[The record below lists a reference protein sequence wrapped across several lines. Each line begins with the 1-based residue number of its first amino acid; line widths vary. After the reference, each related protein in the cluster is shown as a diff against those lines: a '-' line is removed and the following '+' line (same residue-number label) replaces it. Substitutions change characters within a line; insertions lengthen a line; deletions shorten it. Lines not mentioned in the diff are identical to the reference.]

1 MDVLVWFVNHCKG
14 EPLHGVLALLSSFFT
29 VLVGATVVQKSK
41 WWAEWADSAA
51 QARIASKFPRFVPKK
66 ALSVKDQVFL
76 QLLDEEKDAGALV
89 NYVITDPAVNDNPII
104 YASEGFTL
112 FTGYTSSEI
121 CGRNCRF
128 LQGAKT
134 DPQDVATIRS
144 AIADKKEASVQLLNY
159 KKDGST
165 FVNQFFL
172 MPLRDESGMVVHYV
186 GIQREAKPGGAK
198 QEGENAGWRVFFWRG

>member
-1 MDVLVWFVNHCKG
+1 MEALTLFLNHCKG
-14 EPLHGVLALLSSFFT
+14 EPLHGVLALLTSIFSL
-29 VLVGATVVQKSK
+29 LVGLTAVQKSR
-41 WWAEWADSAA
+41 WYVERTESAA
-51 QARIASKFPRFVPKK
+51 AARAASKFPRFVSKK

-89 NYVITDPAVNDNPII
+89 NYVITDPAMDDNPIV
-104 YASEGFTL
+104 YASQGFTL

-134 DPQDVATIRS
+134 DPNDVSTIRS
-144 AIADKKEASVQLLNY
+144 AITEKREASVQLLNY

-165 FVNQFFL
+165 FINQFFI
-172 MPLRDESGMVVHYV
+172 MPLRDESGTVVHYV
-186 GIQREAKPGGAK
+186 GIQREAKPGGK
-198 QEGENAGWRVFFWRG
+198 QEGENAGWRVWFWHA